1 MHIVDTEKTERLA
14 AGVCSVSVQGEL
26 FAWARFEDLQLVVS
40 ASEIAV
46 VCRGFCVFV
55 FARNDLFSRNYCIV
69 QLHLAGGISLKNLSE
84 LFELSYQ
91 HCSKVLSRFKKE
103 GVDGLRE
110 DISARFENRRVID
123 EAMGEFIKSERQ
135 KRKTFREIAE
145 IIRFKFKRKIREKS
159 IRAWMSRMT
168 EMADIE
174 PEQLE
179 MLEPGP
185 EVRGCADTTEWR
197 RNIYAGSMILHGML
211 SFSGFLRPFTEY
223 IVEDEETRDSSHGVR
238 RVMLTLFFIHALR
251 LRSIE
256 QSKHIVGD
264 DFSVLVGGEFLRLQP
279 LRDAAD
285 VIVGHPGFDRAIDAY
300 YKDLINMTDKGDRIY
315 YTDGHFSSYYG
326 KRKVPKGY
334 DPRRQIGFRGRNT
347 IYLHN
352 SAGENIYLF
361 ESPTNTSLSNDIEKL
376 LSDLQGFGVKLKR
389 RTLIFDRGGYA
400 QKCFRKLH
408 RHKMYFV
415 TYLKN
420 RKKERLVEL
429 EKFVLKMFKAE
440 DGEEL
445 EYLVFEKERRIVRY
459 GQVRIIVFLGTDGRQ
474 IPIITTNPYLRP
486 ERIIYLLSRRW
497 REENCFKFMIEHFGI
512 DLLCTYK
519 TERAP
524 DKTIERPNKERK
536 DLVQQIQLK
545 KIELTKFKGELAEKL
560 ALVSRG
566 QTVEEFFKEQS
577 ALEFAIKSAQVDI
590 DLLERRKNVLPTKT
604 EINLSDEHVIIRQK
618 RRLFFNAIKAM
629 NYNAEK
635 WLQILFKEFHPKS
648 DETLSLIRSL
658 WRQPGRVREIGR
670 TMEVE
675 LEPLDMR
682 SMQQSLGKVL
692 EKLKE
697 NNHLRLPD
705 GRFLRIT

>member
-1 MHIVDTEKTERLA
+1 MHLVETEKTEKLV
-14 AGVCSVSVQGEL
+14 AGVAASVQGEL
-26 FAWARFEDLQLVVS
+26 FARARFEDLRLVVS
-40 ASEIAV
+40 AAETAV
-46 VCRGFCVFV
+46 VCRGFCFFV

-69 QLHLAGGISLKNLSE
+69 QLHIAGGISLKNLSE

-91 HCSKVLSRFKKE
+91 HCSKILSRFKRD

-110 DISARFENRRVID
+110 DISIRFENRRVID
-123 EAMGEFIKSERQ
+123 ESIGEFIKSERQ

-145 IIRFKFKRKIREKS
+145 IIRFKFRRKIREKS
-159 IRAWMSRMT
+159 IRAWMRRMT
-168 EMADIE
+168 GTTEVE
-174 PEQLE
+174 PVQLE
-179 MLEPGP
+179 MFESSS
-185 EVRGCADTTEWR
+185 EERGFVSDTAEWR

-223 IVEDEETRDSSHGVR
+223 IVEDEQTRDSSHGVR
-238 RVMLTLFFIHALR
+238 RVILTLFFIHALR
-251 LRSIE
+251 LKSIE
-256 QSKHIVGD
+256 QSKHIVGE
-264 DFSVLVGGEFLRLQP
+264 DFKVLVGGEFLRLQP

-285 VIVGHPGFDRAIDAY
+285 VIVGHPGFERAIDAY
-300 YKDLINMTDKGDRIY
+300 YKDLISMTDKGDRIY

-334 DPRRQIGFRGRNT
+334 DPRRQMGFRGRNT

-376 LSDLQGFGVKLKR
+376 LVDLQGFGVKLKR

-400 QKCFRKLH
+400 QKCFRLLH
-408 RHKMYFV
+408 RHKVYFV

-420 RKKERLVEL
+420 RKKERLVDL
-429 EKFVLKMFKAE
+429 EKFILKKFKAE

-445 EYLVFEKERRIVRY
+445 EYLVFEKDRRLVCY

-474 IPIITTNPYLRP
+474 IPIITTNPYLRA

-519 TERAP
+519 TEKAP
-524 DKTIERPNKERK
+524 DKKIRRPNKERK
-536 DLVQQIQLK
+536 DLIHKIQQKKAELIKLK
-545 KIELTKFKGELAEKL
+545 GQLAEKL

-590 DLLERRKNVLPTKT
+590 DLLERRKNALPTKT
-604 EINLSDEHVIIRQK
+604 EINLSDDHVIIAQK

-635 WLQILFKEFHPKS
+635 WLQILFKDFHPKS

-658 WRQPGRVREIGR
+658 WRQPGRVREVGR
-670 TMEVE
+670 VMEVE

-682 SMQQSLGKVL
+682 CMQQSLAKVL
-692 EKLKE
+692 EKLQE